1 MSIQDDRASAA
12 PAVLMALA
20 VIGVVILG
28 GAVAALETV
37 DEGHEKVMT
46 TMEETKG

>member
-12 PAVLMALA
+12 PAVLMSIAR
-20 VIGVVILG
+20 
-28 GAVAALETV
+28 
-37 DEGHEKVMT
+37 VMT